1 MQFFAYVF
9 HEKMISFHQIN
20 SGLIQEAFALMI
32 YYILRIKSTNH
43 LMMTAKH
50 KANLLINPK
59 PSTTFG
65 I

>member
-1 MQFFAYVF
+1 
-9 HEKMISFHQIN
+9 MISFHQIN